1 MQNTQAKIHT
11 ALIGIIILVLVLFM
25 MSIGLRLFTRAILVD
40 RMGIDNVY
48 TQLVLGDE
56 TKLIRADKGN
66 AVVHAEPGDTAWSG
80 LIGSA
85 KNTAHQYSNMIQRLI
100 EKTDYYSN
108 QQLLFRRSIVEAANR
123 YEKIISWNMAGYS
136 EYNNVIDLG
145 EGYLTTF
152 MNWTNIHGNIEAVAE
167 FKQYLDT
174 RNIPLLFV
182 QIPNKISRQ
191 DTMFNKVVDF
201 YNVNADE
208 LVGGIGG
215 YGIHTFDLRDFAEAQ
230 KVDYRSMFY
239 NTDHHWRP
247 EAGLWAAGLI
257 GDELNRSFGFD
268 IDPSIYNPDNYHTE
282 LYANS
287 FLGSL
292 GRKVT
297 LARATP
303 DDFALIYPKFDVDLN
318 IQIPTIGL
326 DATGNFEIIY
336 DYSPLNTKDFYERE
350 LYGMYLHSV
359 AEQHGFIRLV
369 NNMRKENGPR
379 VLLLGDSFS
388 CVLAPFLALG
398 LSQLDFIDL
407 HHYEPALRDLIEA
420 EGYDMVITAY
430 STLYEVEY
438 DSGRNMYDFR

>member
-1 MQNTQAKIHT
+1 MKNTQTKIHT
-11 ALIGIIILVLVLFM
+11 FIIGFIILVLIFFM
-25 MSIGLRLFTRAILVD
+25 MSIGLRLFTRAVLVD
-40 RMGIDNVY
+40 RMGISNAY
-48 TQLVLGDE
+48 TKLILGDE

-85 KNTAHQYSNMIQRLI
+85 KNIAHQYTNLIQRLI

-123 YEKIISWNMAGYS
+123 YEKTIAWNMAGYS

-152 MNWTNIHGNIEAVAE
+152 MNWTNVWGNIEAVVE
-167 FKQYLDT
+167 FKQYLET
-174 RNIPLLFV
+174 QSIPLLFV

-208 LVGGIGG
+208 LVAGIGG
-215 YGIHTFDLRDFAEAQ
+215 HGIHTFDLRDPAEAQ
-230 KVDYRSMFY
+230 KVDYRSIFY
-239 NTDHHWRP
+239 NTDHHWRA

-257 GDELNRSFGFD
+257 GDELNRSFGFH
-268 IDPSIYNPDNYHTE
+268 IDPSMYNPDNYHIE
-282 LYANS
+282 LYPKS

-303 DDFALIYPKFDVDLN
+303 DDFALIYPKFEVDLTL
-318 IQIPTIGL
+318 QIPTIGL
-326 DATGNFEIIY
+326 DATGGFDIIY
-336 DYSPLNTKDFYERE
+336 DYSPLNTKDFYARE
-350 LYGMYLHSV
+350 LYGMYLHTSS
-359 AEQHGFIRLV
+359 EQHGFIRLV
-369 NNMRKENGPR
+369 NNLSKESGRR

-398 LSQLDFIDL
+398 LSQLDFVDL
-407 HHYEPALRDLIEA
+407 HHYEPQLRDLIEA
-420 EGYDMVITAY
+420 ERYDLVITAY
-430 STLYEVEY
+430 STLYEAEY